1 MNNSVTLVLIFVLL
15 ISIYAGNSYGAKMAP
30 REDPSLPVIH
40 LQLVLRNSE
49 GQLVSYVETDF
60 VYIRNLY
67 LTHEFLDSIDN
78 KSTVIRDGKTYE
90 QIQFQKTEYFN
101 SVGQKTA
108 YQLFYKNMAVLL
120 LMHDAYIASPGDELT
135 ISWKIVRTLP

>member
-15 ISIYAGNSYGAKMAP
+15 TSIYAGNSYGKKIAP
-30 REDPSLPVIH
+30 REDPSLPEIH

-67 LTHEFLDSIDN
+67 LTHEFLDSVDN
-78 KSTVIRDGKTYE
+78 KTTVIRDGKTYE

-108 YQLFYKNMAVLL
+108 YQLHYKNFVVLL
-120 LMHDAYIASPGDELT
+120 FMHDAYIASPGDEQT
-135 ISWKIVRTLP
+135 ISWKIVRTPP

>member
-1 MNNSVTLVLIFVLL
+1 MNNSVTLVIIFVLL
-15 ISIYAGNSYGAKMAP
+15 TSIYAGNAYGKKMAP
-30 REDPSLPVIH
+30 REDPSLPEIH

-67 LTHEFLDSIDN
+67 LTHEFLDSVDN
-78 KSTVIRDGKTYE
+78 KITVIRDGKTYE
-90 QIQFQKTEYFN
+90 QIQFQKTGYFT

-108 YQLFYKNMAVLL
+108 YQLHYKNIAVLL

-135 ISWKIVRTLP
+135 ISWKIVRIPP